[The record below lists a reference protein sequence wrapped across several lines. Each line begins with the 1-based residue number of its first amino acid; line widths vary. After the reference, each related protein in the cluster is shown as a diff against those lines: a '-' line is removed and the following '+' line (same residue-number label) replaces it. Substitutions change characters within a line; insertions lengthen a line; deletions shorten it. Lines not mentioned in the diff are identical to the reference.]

1 MKRTIL
7 IYGLLLAFLTGL
19 LQFIEYRYWVRD
31 LSIEFYVGA
40 VAVLFTAIGIW
51 VGLKLTK
58 GKPIFFK
65 EVDTTPLTKEFDVDG
80 ILEKYN
86 ISKREHEVLILIAK
100 GLSNKEIASTLF
112 LSTNTIKT
120 HSSNLFAKLDVKRR
134 TQAVQ
139 KALELGLLTEDY
151 LSN

>member
-1 MKRTIL
+1 
-7 IYGLLLAFLTGL
+7 
-19 LQFIEYRYWVRD
+19 V
-31 LSIEFYVGA
+31 SA

-65 EVDTTPLTKEFDVDG
+65 EVDTTPPTIKFDVDG